1 MPSPRGPV
9 ALPAILFLLSALGSP
24 ACGTSTA
31 TSSAQ
36 GSSGASS
43 ATVSATVSGSPAAPP
58 LVGAAECAARV
69 KRLMAEPEL
78 PGAPAFEAKRIDLV
92 ARPRGTPLLWK
103 RVPTVD
109 RDAPAA
115 ALAAIAKIERA
126 ARPLLLMKGLVRRY
140 ARTPAVLRAALLRE
154 GYVFSQ
160 DPEIALAIVETVKLT
175 HLFHEPQIHLLRGR
189 TVHVLQ
195 RTQRTRYK
203 PEGYVYA
210 AGPWKG
216 SVAELLLG
224 DRVAVDRADV
234 ENGQIALDLAGA
246 AAEDGFDR
254 LRVKHLAEAG
264 LVAEVHYPAGPWI
277 TAAFDVEGAARRLA
291 CADGPAD
298 ALAARAKA
306 IEASAGQREALAKI
320 TAAVRAEV
328 DEGLLFDEPWDEP
341 DDEQQDG
348 SLRRE
353 WRRAYG
359 QGLRRFTVGDVT
371 YDVYD
376 EEGRPVPPQ
385 VCVDFITDTWE
396 RSSGT
401 WYKPLPPASG
411 DERPKP
417 APERTSGGIDF
428 DKLQLDNRRSVAELV
443 GFAKRHPEMF
453 EVLDLPQEER
463 IPFVRRGEF
472 FAYLAEHEAD
482 YAPGDVIVIHGLKSD
497 GRPHYHSM
505 IIIERDPITGVPV
518 RVAGNA
524 GRPREQ
530 TLEGVMGRSPKRSI
544 KHRIRPRPEWLVA
557 SLNGPARPP
566 PPAE

>member
-9 ALPAILFLLSALGSP
+9 ALPAILSLVSALGAP
-24 ACGTSTA
+24 ACGTSAA
-31 TSSAQ
+31 TSSAE
-36 GSSGASS
+36 GISGASS
-43 ATVSATVSGSPAAPP
+43 AAVSGAPAAAP
-58 LVGAAECAARV
+58 LPGSGECAARV

-78 PGAPAFEAKRIDLV
+78 PGAPGFEAKRIDLV

-103 RVPTVD
+103 RVPAVD
-109 RDAPAA
+109 RDASPAA
-115 ALAAIAKIERA
+115 LSAIAKLERA
-126 ARPLLLMKGLVRRY
+126 ARPLPLLKGLVRRY

-154 GYVFSQ
+154 GYVFSE
-160 DPEIALAIVETVKLT
+160 DPEVALAIVETVKLT

-189 TVHVLQ
+189 TVHLLQ
-195 RTQRTRYK
+195 RTERTRYK
-203 PEGYVYA
+203 PEGYVHA
-210 AGPWKG
+210 DGPWKG

-224 DRVAVDRADV
+224 DRVAVERADL
-234 ENGQIALDLAGA
+234 EKGKIALDLAGA

-264 LVAEVHYPAGPWI
+264 LVADVHYPGGPWI
-277 TAAFDVEGAARRLA
+277 TAAFDVDGAALKLA

-306 IEASAGQREALAKI
+306 IEASAGLRKALAKI
-320 TAAVRAEV
+320 AAAVRAEV
-328 DEGLLFDEPWDEP
+328 DEGLLFDEPKDEP

-359 QGLRRFTVGDVT
+359 QGLRRFTVGEVT

-376 EEGRPVPPQ
+376 EAGRPVPPQ

-401 WYKPLPPASG
+401 WYKPLAPASG
-411 DERPKP
+411 DERPRP

-428 DKLQLDNRRSVAELV
+428 DKLKLDNRRSVAELV

-463 IPFVRRGEF
+463 IPFVRRGDF

-482 YAPGDVIVIHGLKSD
+482 YAPGDVMVIHGLKSD

-505 IIIERDPITGVPV
+505 IIMERDPITGVPV

-557 SLNGPARPP
+557 SLTAAGSAP